1 MADKKIRK
9 NFIGIAIAC
18 LFIFNPNISVID
30 VLPDFIGY
38 IILTLCVSRLADLN
52 EVLDEARVAFSRMI
66 WIDLSKI
73 IAIFWIFG
81 MNVTSEY
88 TSSLMLWSFVFGVLE
103 ILFAAPAFLKLFAG
117 LMQIGN
123 HYPNEAV
130 LRRKK
135 RLFSKAQRAKNETER
150 LRSFTAFFIYAK
162 AILCFLP
169 EFADITNLSYDE
181 LSTGTVNLYQFIG
194 LLRFFAV
201 VPALII
207 GIVWLVKMIRY
218 FVSLCKDTVFVGAL
232 SETYSEKI
240 LPKKGLFVKRGVQS
254 SFLILIIASV
264 LTLDLRLT
272 VEDTLYLNKVNFI
285 PDIIPAILFLIFFAV
300 IKKYSQRNAKF
311 NIASSVFYIAAA
323 TLSFVT
329 ETYFFAEYS
338 YTAIIRSDPAL
349 AAFCVMIATLVLKS
363 IAFILVN
370 FCVYRTLC
378 GVISAHTGYVL
389 GRENVTEATERQ
401 ALELHRELKNPLKL
415 LMGASVLYA
424 ASDVA
429 YELLIDSF
437 GFMGLVNMVF
447 AAIFIF
453 LTVKA
458 QSEIMLAVNTKYM
471 LE

>member
-9 NFIGIAIAC
+9 NLIGIAIAC
-18 LFIFNPNISVID
+18 MFIFNPNISVID
-30 VLPDFIGY
+30 IFPDFIGY
-38 IILTLCVSRLADLN
+38 IILTLCVARLADLN
-52 EVLDEARVAFSRMI
+52 DILDEAHTAFSRMI
-66 WIDLSKI
+66 WIDLSKV

-103 ILFAAPAFLKLFAG
+103 ILFAAPAFSKLFAG
-117 LMQIGN
+117 LMQIGDY
-123 HYPNEAV
+123 YPNESI

-135 RLFSKAQRAKNETER
+135 RFFSKEQCAKNETER
-150 LRSFTAFFIYAK
+150 LRSFTVIFIYAK

-169 EFADITNLSYDE
+169 ELADITNLSYDE

-194 LLRFFAV
+194 LLRFFAF

-218 FVSLCKDTVFVGAL
+218 FVSLGKDNVFVNAL
-232 SETYSEKI
+232 SEVYSTKI
-240 LPKKGLFVKRGVQS
+240 LSKKGLFIKRGVQA
-254 SFLILIIASV
+254 SFLILIIAAV
-264 LTLDLRLT
+264 LTVDFRLT
-272 VEDTLYLNKVNFI
+272 VEDTVYFNKINFI

-300 IKKYSQRNAKF
+300 IKKYSQRNAKY
-311 NIASSVFYIAAA
+311 NIASSVFYIVAA
-323 TLSFVT
+323 TVSFVC

-338 YTAIIRSDPAL
+338 YTAIIRSDAAL
-349 AAFCVMIATLVLKS
+349 VAFCVMIATVVLKS
-363 IAFILVN
+363 IAFILVILGT
-370 FCVYRTLC
+370 YKTLC
-378 GVISAHTGYVL
+378 GVIFAHTGYVL

-401 ALELHRELKNPLKL
+401 ASELHKELKNPIKIML
-415 LMGASVLYA
+415 LASVIYA
-424 ASDVA
+424 ASDIA

-437 GFMGLVNMVF
+437 GFMGVVNMVC

>member
-9 NFIGIAIAC
+9 DLIGIAIAC
-18 LFIFNPNISVID
+18 IFIFNPNISVID
-30 VLPDFIGY
+30 ILPDFIGY
-38 IILTLCVSRLADLN
+38 IILTLCVSRLADIN
-52 EVLDEARVAFSRMI
+52 EVLEEARIAFNRMI
-66 WIDLSKI
+66 WIDLGKI

-88 TSSLMLWSFVFGVLE
+88 TSSLMLWSFVFCVIE
-103 ILFAAPAFLKLFAG
+103 ILFAAPAFSKVFAG
-117 LMQIGN
+117 LMQIGDY
-123 HYPNEAV
+123 YPNEAI
-130 LRRKK
+130 LRRKN
-135 RLFSKAQRAKNETER
+135 RLFSKEPRAKNETER
-150 LRSFTAFFIYAK
+150 VRSFTMAFIYIK

-169 EFADITNLSYDE
+169 ELADITNLSYDE
-181 LSTGTVNLYQFIG
+181 FSTGTVDLYQFIG
-194 LLRFFAV
+194 LLRFFAF
-201 VPALII
+201 VPVLII

-218 FVSLCKDTVFVGAL
+218 FVSLSKDTVFVGAL
-232 SETYSEKI
+232 SETYSTKI
-240 LPKKGLFVKRGVQS
+240 LSKKGSFVKRGVQA

-264 LTLDLRLT
+264 LTVDLRLT
-272 VEDTLYLNKVNFI
+272 VEDTLYLNKINFI
-285 PDIIPAILFLIFFAV
+285 PDIIPAILFLVFFAV
-300 IKKYSQRNAKF
+300 IKKYSQRNAKY
-311 NIASSVFYIAAA
+311 NIGSSVFYIVAA
-323 TLSFVT
+323 TASFVC

-338 YTAIIRSDPAL
+338 YTAIIRSDKAL
-349 AAFCVMIATLVLKS
+349 IAFCVMIATVALKG

-370 FCVYRTLC
+370 FGVYKTLC

-401 ALELHRELKNPLKL
+401 ALELHKELKNPLKL
-415 LMGASVLYA
+415 MAGASILYA

-437 GFMGLVNMVF
+437 GFMGLVNMLC